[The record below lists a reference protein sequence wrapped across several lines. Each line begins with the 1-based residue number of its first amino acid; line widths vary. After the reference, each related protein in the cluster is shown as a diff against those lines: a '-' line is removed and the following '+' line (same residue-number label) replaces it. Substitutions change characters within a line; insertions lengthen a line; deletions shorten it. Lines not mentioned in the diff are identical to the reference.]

1 MFPHQLGNILAA
13 SAEALDRS
21 GKSAVNV
28 DRDRSRL
35 QIAESL
41 TEMSRNSHDQGDQVC
56 QGKDYLVLD
65 GLRHSE
71 QLGSTEQVVH
81 GDRAAVEKV
90 EQVQEG
96 VGVFFSELGS
106 G

>member
-13 SAEALDRS
+13 GPEALDRS

-28 DRDRSRL
+28 DCNRSRL

-41 TEMSRNSHDQGDQVC
+41 TEVSRNAHDQGDQVC
-56 QGKDYLVLD
+56 EGKHHLILD
-65 GLRHSE
+65 SLRHSE
-71 QLGSTEQVVH
+71 QLGSTEQIVH

-90 EQVQEG
+90 EQVQQG
-96 VGVFFSELGS
+96 VGIFFSKLGFA
-106 G
+106 